1 MADKPPEVILIDV
14 FDEIGVNIEPSTGR
28 LTVDGQ
34 SFNVSLSQA
43 QRTPRPGKAGAR
55 TRARRLRRAS
65 SSPGRAQSRRAGGR
79 SSP

>member
-14 FDEIGVNIEPSTGR
+14 FDEIGVNIEPGTGR

-34 SFNVSLSQA
+34 SFNALSEA

-65 SSPGRAQSRRAGGR
+65 
-79 SSP
+79 